1 MVQQLYKDAVRA
13 ERVTAAALQGLATPS
28 RSVTTYT
35 ERHLSIA
42 PETLAGATAILWSKY
57 WSQDNELLHQ
67 RAVELVE
74 VPCQQH
80 GIAIQ
85 VLGEYPLF
93 TNLKLVRGSISDV
106 VIVPADQDPLIV
118 NGNFPLPQK
127 VRHRL
132 RAMERAGVP
141 FDMMYTYI
149 AHEVPRGSISE
160 HGPIPLE
167 VILPSAP
174 VETRRTSERLGKIAY
189 TAQSSLLGLLG
200 LTARASALGLG
211 AVSAGAGMAL
221 EALLDPLIFGAIA
234 DERGI
239 ATWFVLAQWAW

>member
-1 MVQQLYKDAVRA
+1 
-13 ERVTAAALQGLATPS
+13 
-28 RSVTTYT
+28 
-35 ERHLSIA
+35 LSIP

-80 GIAIQ
+80 GIPIQ

-93 TNLKLVRGSISDV
+93 TNLKLVRGSTSDV

-149 AHEVPRGSISE
+149 AHEVPRGSVSE
-160 HGPIPLE
+160 HGSIPLE
-167 VILPSAP
+167 VVLPSAP
-174 VETRRTSERLGKIAY
+174 IETRRTSERLGKISY
-189 TAQSSLLGLLG
+189 TAQSSLLSLLG
-200 LTARASALGLG
+200 LTAKASTLGLG
-211 AVSAGAGMAL
+211 VVSASAGRAL
-221 EALLDPLIFGAIA
+221 DVLLDPLIFGAIA